1 MPNEQVP
8 DSVSNHDIKKVQ
20 PMMGMKMVIA
30 SKYRKYT
37 EEELEKAH
45 LVNNDGPNMPNE
57 QVPDSVSNLGIKKVQ
72 PMMGMRMVMAS
83 KYRKYTEGELEK
95 AHLVNN
101 DGPPS
106 KWIQRSDWTPRL
118 SKSVLGPVTSDDRT
132 IGSVYLAER
141 VVRNTEIDGFIPMTQ
156 MPLYRRYTCFSSFTV
171 SIPSRAT
178 IGPPAKRHLDG
189 VSLVGR

>member
-1 MPNEQVP
+1 
-8 DSVSNHDIKKVQ
+8 
-20 PMMGMKMVIA
+20 MGMKMVVA

-37 EEELEKAH
+37 EAELEKAH
-45 LVNNDGPNMPNE
+45 LVSNDGPNMPNE
-57 QVPDSVSNLGIKKVQ
+57 QVPDSVSNHDIKKVQ

-101 DGPPS
+101 DGLPS
-106 KWIQRSDWTPRL
+106 KWIQRSDWTPR
-118 SKSVLGPVTSDDRT
+118 SNKSVLGPVTNDDRT
-132 IGSVYLAER
+132 VGSVYLAER

-156 MPLYRRYTCFSSFTV
+156 MPLYRRYTCFYFFPA

-189 VSLVGR
+189 VSLAGR